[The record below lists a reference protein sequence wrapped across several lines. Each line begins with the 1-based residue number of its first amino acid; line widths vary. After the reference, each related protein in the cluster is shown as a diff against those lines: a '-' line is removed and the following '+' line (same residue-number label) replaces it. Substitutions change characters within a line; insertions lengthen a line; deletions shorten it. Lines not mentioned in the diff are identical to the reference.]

1 MKGQPVNIG
10 GANRR
15 ALCSNANHRNLS
27 NRIALFFERISMRTF
42 LASIFAALT
51 LLVSGCS
58 DSVTLSIEHC
68 YPSGMAADLALTDPA
83 RTLGA
88 TGDYNYTLCS
98 ARYERVISAA
108 IVTNG
113 AIPNTTQSRASFVGI
128 DSAHFALT
136 FESVWNVTLTPASL
150 RQALDTHCSSPSA
163 WGPMLTKLGLAGPD
177 AASKFQRNQCANSTY
192 VNTMLFGNNGL
203 FRNNGSAFARTVS
216 SEQNGATVL
225 TWTRGYLLQRYGKP
239 GCTDCQVTDEY
250 RIVIDAGS
258 SGTRLSL
265 YQITANGNGAYPQVT
280 WLTTLKLGSTDKGID
295 DFVRTANPGEVN
307 TKVIGP
313 LFTKLQ
319 TDYTNNANWLATAQ
333 NVKVD
338 LLATAGMREAEAKH
352 GKAAIDNFYALIKT
366 YITNQAKTGSSAPAN
381 RTSTAEEVRTIDGNS
396 EEGVWSWTNLN
407 DHYCRY
413 FKANPDPLA
422 EYANTTNGMYGVV
435 EVGGASTQVS
445 FPVSGNTDPA
455 NNRYAVTIGG
465 KSATVYNKTFLGLGQ
480 DLARTSMAA
489 Q

>member
-1 MKGQPVNIG
+1 MRTTGNCLTTLPSI
-10 GANRR
+10 
-15 ALCSNANHRNLS
+15 
-27 NRIALFFERISMRTF
+27 FERISMRTF

-58 DSVTLSIEHC
+58 DSVTPSIEHC
-68 YPSGMAADLALTDPA
+68 YPSGMAADLALLDPN

-88 TGDYNYTLCS
+88 TGNYNYTLCS

-113 AIPNTTQSRASFVGI
+113 AIPDTTQSRASFVGI
-128 DSAHFALT
+128 DGAHFALR
-136 FESVWNVTLTPASL
+136 FDPVWNVTLTPAGL
-150 RQALDTHCSSPSA
+150 RQALDTHCSGPSA
-163 WGPMLTKLGLAGPD
+163 WSAMLTKLGLAGPD
-177 AASKFQRNQCANSTY
+177 ASSKFQRNQCANSTY
-192 VNTMLFGNNGL
+192 VNTMLFGNSGL

-280 WLTTLKLGSTDKGID
+280 WLTTLERGDDENGID
-295 DFVRTANPGEVN
+295 DFVGTANPGEVN

-313 LFTKLQ
+313 LFTKLH
-319 TDYTNNANWLATAQ
+319 TDYKNNANWLATTQ

-352 GKAAIDNFYALIKT
+352 GKAAVDNFYALIKT
-366 YITNQAKTGSSAPAN
+366 YITNQAKTDSGAPAN
-381 RTSTAEEVRTIDGNS
+381 RTFTAEEVRTSDGNS
-396 EEGVWSWTNLN
+396 EEGVWSWINLN

-422 EYANTTNGMYGVV
+422 ECANATNGMYGVV
-435 EVGGASTQVS
+435 EVGGASMQVS
-445 FPVSGNTDPA
+445 FPVAGNADPA

-465 KSATVYNKTFLGLGQ
+465 KSVTVYNKTFLGLGQ
-480 DLARTSMAA
+480 DLARRSMAA

>member
-422 EYANTTNGMYGVV
+422 ECANTTNGMYGVV

>member
-27 NRIALFFERISMRTF
+27 SRIALFFERISMRTF

-192 VNTMLFGNNGL
+192 VNTMLGGNNGL

-422 EYANTTNGMYGVV
+422 ECANTTNGMYGVV

>member
-1 MKGQPVNIG
+1 
-10 GANRR
+10 
-15 ALCSNANHRNLS
+15 
-27 NRIALFFERISMRTF
+27 MRTF

-192 VNTMLFGNNGL
+192 VNTMLGGNNGL

-422 EYANTTNGMYGVV
+422 ECANTTNGMYGVV